1 MILHVTNRLATVTKG
16 ANRVTLMT
24 TAAKVKK
31 KPKCTCNCIKRL
43 FSVTFDCNFNN
54 ALTVIVVLN
63 WIISNLT

>member
-31 KPKCTCNCIKRL
+31 KLN
-43 FSVTFDCNFNN
+43 VTVLKDGFQSH
-54 ALTVIVVLN
+54 LIVTSIML
-63 WIISNLT
+63 

>member
-31 KPKCTCNCIKRL
+31 KTLN
-43 FSVTFDCNFNN
+43 VTVLKDGFQSH
-54 ALTVIVVLN
+54 LIVTSIML
-63 WIISNLT
+63 

>member
-31 KPKCTCNCIKRL
+31 NPKYNCIKRW